1 VNAIRAIID
10 ISCKDLFC
18 DADDRDAKLACR
30 EVVVKPVIYPL
41 KLQLKRVE
49 VGDLQQALSF
59 LGLTIAGEEKKNQRF
74 GATTRA
80 AVRQFQVGHKLPETG
95 EVDEATALAINEELA
110 DRGARHRTWIRQR
123 SSGPESAYQ
132 LQTAA
137 LGYGDPAQ
145 SLSCV
150 VDAAGRQRRLRLPDP
165 RYADQGRDFDNLSKD
180 NGASEV
186 VMHVVQPLQRDF

>member
-123 SSGPESAYQ
+123 SSGPESAINYKRRRSV
-132 LQTAA
+132 TVTRPSHFHA
-137 LGYGDPAQ
+137 LWMLPEAEAIAITRPAI
-145 SLSCV
+145 C
-150 VDAAGRQRRLRLPDP
+150 
-165 RYADQGRDFDNLSKD
+165 
-180 NGASEV
+180 
-186 VMHVVQPLQRDF
+186 

>member
-1 VNAIRAIID
+1 
-10 ISCKDLFC
+10 
-18 DADDRDAKLACR
+18 
-30 EVVVKPVIYPL
+30 VKPVIYPL

-123 SSGPESAYQ
+123 SSGPESAINYKRRRSV
-132 LQTAA
+132 TVTRPSHFHA
-137 LGYGDPAQ
+137 LWMLPGGRGDCDYPTRDMLIKAETLTI
-145 SLSCV
+145 S
-150 VDAAGRQRRLRLPDP
+150 RRI
-165 RYADQGRDFDNLSKD
+165 
-180 NGASEV
+180 NGATEGV
-186 VMHVVQPLQRDF
+186 TEHVVQPFQRDF